1 MCSIC
6 EEIYKGADCGCGRGH
21 DCEFGPKSEASCQPS
36 STDAVGPAPYNYPP
50 IFPPIPNT
58 IWPGDDST
66 SGQTVPPD
74 DPNYQLVVDTH
85 DVMSPGRMDKLM
97 REFFEHL
104 MKKCQRKNKAY
115 AETDATA
122 DALNN
127 FRQAA
132 EEFGISKLTYAMILQ
147 GKHYRA
153 WKTFVRTGEAPDKA
167 FRILGDIIVYAFLM
181 YCIGVDEHKWE
192 HEQEAM
198 IDDD

>member
-1 MCSIC
+1 MSEC
-6 EEIYKGADCGCGRGH
+6 ECETSAGCGCQTVS
-21 DCEFGPKSEASCQPS
+21 D
-36 STDAVGPAPYNYPP
+36 TAVDPPVKYPRNFEP
-50 IFPPIPNT
+50 L
-58 IWPGDDST
+58 PGLGDGD
-66 SGQTVPPD
+66 SGQMGELNPK
-74 DPNYQLVVDTH
+74 YQLLVDTH

-104 MKKCQRKNKAY
+104 MKKSQRKNKAY
-115 AETDATA
+115 AETDTTS

-127 FRQAA
+127 FREAA

-181 YCIGVDEHKWE
+181 YCIGVDEGKWK
-192 HEQEAM
+192 HEQEVLE
-198 IDDD
+198 DDD